1 MAAAGNSSNSIF
13 SDHPSDEKR
22 IKQIQGW
29 IPEAMKY
36 YKPATTTTTTTNTK
50 KAASSTKTLNY
61 STKKK

>member
-1 MAAAGNSSNSIF
+1 MAAAGNSSSSIF

-36 YKPATTTTTTTNTK
+36 YNGTSTTTS
-50 KAASSTKTLNY
+50 KAATSTKTLKY
-61 STKKK
+61 STKK